1 MSFNSKLEHFIGNH
15 PRTTAKVTWGLAP
28 AIIVGIAV
36 YEFLEDTLQDIRDNG
51 QVIKEVPAII
61 RDFYAN
67 YPERVYKMAAE
78 IKERQENA

>member
-1 MSFNSKLEHFIGNH
+1 MSFNSKLEHLVGNH
-15 PRTTAKVTWGLAP
+15 PKITARIVWGVAP
-28 AIIVGIAV
+28 AVIAGIAV
-36 YEFLEDTLQDIRDNG
+36 YEFLEDTLEDIKDNG